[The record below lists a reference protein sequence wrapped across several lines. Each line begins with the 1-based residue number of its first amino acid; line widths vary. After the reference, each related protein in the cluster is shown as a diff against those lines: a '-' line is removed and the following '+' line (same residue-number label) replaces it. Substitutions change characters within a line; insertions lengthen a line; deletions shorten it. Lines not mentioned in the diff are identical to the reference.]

1 MVRVPRASL
10 VVLVATP
17 VAVFCLLVLLAL
29 GLIGFLAFAAADVD
43 ASLSHD
49 AARVLLAAGVLV
61 AFGGTVVAMRLVERR
76 VFRCR
81 RRDQTVAQRRLTRL
95 ARPMSIAIVALLSA
109 AAPAAQREVDFQ
121 TEVATA
127 RYGGN
132 QQARYRAIGD
142 LSQRGTSRA
151 NRALE
156 SIATDRADAPLLR
169 GQAAYDLRR
178 YPQSKPLLIEL
189 TSDPHPNVR
198 GAAGTALLF
207 FADEEDAWAAV
218 ERLARSDDD
227 LEVQHNVTVS
237 IVYLKVHPSV
247 ADRRLA
253 LLREIARGKTPAAHT
268 AALALQRER
277 GAAPR

>member
-1 MVRVPRASL
+1 MVRAPRASL
-10 VVLVATP
+10 VVMVATP

-29 GLIGFLAFAAADVD
+29 GLIGFLAFAAADVR

-109 AAPAAQREVDFQ
+109 AAALREVDFQ
-121 TEVATA
+121 AEVATA

-142 LSQRGTSRA
+142 LSLRGTSRA

-198 GAAGTALLF
+198 SAAGTALLF

-227 LEVQHNVTVS
+227 LEVQDNVTVS

-253 LLREIARGKTPAAHT
+253 LLGEIARGKTPAAHT